1 MELFTFDTEGGDLTS
16 SEGVEISENAPLAAR
31 LRPDNLSEVLGQDHL
46 ISEGTPL
53 RRLLDGLPG
62 APPSI
67 ILYGP
72 PGVGKTS
79 LALLL
84 SKGRRFRQ
92 LSAVNAGVKDV
103 REEIESARFQLAHKG
118 IQTLLFIDEV
128 HRFNKA
134 QQDALLPAVEDK
146 LITLVAATTENPA
159 FSIISPLLSRS
170 LVLTLNA
177 LSEESAE
184 KLIERALL
192 DPKGLNH
199 KIEIDPDA
207 KSELIKISNGDG
219 RRILTYLEAA
229 AGASQD
235 SGVITVDNLA
245 KAVSQAIVLYNV
257 DQHYDVISAYIKSMR
272 GSDVDAALHYLA
284 RMIEAGEDPR
294 YIARRLM
301 IFASEDIGMA
311 DSNALLVATSAA
323 QAVAL
328 VGMPEGALLLAHAT
342 VYCATAPKSNAVN
355 IAISEARQDVNS
367 GNIGLVP
374 PPLRDGATP
383 FGTSGDYRY
392 PHDYPEGVV
401 AAQYAPDPLI
411 GKQYYRPTAH
421 GAEARVAKALERIRE
436 ILGDRNEC
444 RRNCSNYRCLI
455 TCCRSGGHRLC
466 SY

>member
-1 MELFTFDTEGGDLTS
+1 MELFTFDTEGGELSS
-16 SEGVEISENAPLAAR
+16 SEGVDVSENAPLAAR

-46 ISEGTPL
+46 INEGTPL

-84 SKGRRFRQ
+84 SRGRRFRQ

-118 IQTLLFIDEV
+118 VQTLLFIDEV

-184 KLIERALL
+184 KLIERALI
-192 DPKGLNH
+192 DPKGLNN
-199 KIEIDPDA
+199 KIAMDSDA

-235 SGVITVDNLA
+235 GGVITVENLS

-294 YIARRLM
+294 YMARRLM

-311 DSNALLVATSAA
+311 DSNALLVATAAA

-342 VYCATAPKSNAVN
+342 VYCASAPKSNAVN
-355 IAISEARQDVNS
+355 VAISEARQDVNS

-383 FGTSGDYRY
+383 FGASGDYLY

-436 ILGDRNEC
+436 ILG
-444 RRNCSNYRCLI
+444 
-455 TCCRSGGHRLC
+455 GKG
-466 SY
+466 

>member
-1 MELFTFDTEGGDLTS
+1 VELFSFDTEGGDLS
-16 SEGVEISENAPLAAR
+16 ASQGVELSENAPLAAR

-67 ILYGP
+67 ILFGP

-103 REEIESARFQLAHKG
+103 REEIDSAKFQLAHKG
-118 IQTLLFIDEV
+118 VQTLLFIDEV

-177 LSEESAE
+177 LSDKSAE
-184 KLIERALL
+184 KLIDRALT
-192 DPKGLNH
+192 DPKGLNN
-199 KIEIDPDA
+199 KIAMDGDA

-235 SGVITVDNLA
+235 GGVITVDNLS

-284 RMIEAGEDPR
+284 RMLEAGEDPR
-294 YIARRLM
+294 YMARRLM

-342 VYCATAPKSNAVN
+342 IYCATAPKSNAVN
-355 IAISEARQDVNS
+355 VAISEARQDVNS

-383 FGTSGDYRY
+383 FGASGDYLY

-436 ILGDRNEC
+436 ILG
-444 RRNCSNYRCLI
+444 
-455 TCCRSGGHRLC
+455 GKG
-466 SY
+466 

>member
-1 MELFTFDTEGGDLTS
+1 MELFTFDTEGGDLSS

-118 IQTLLFIDEV
+118 VQTLLFIDEV

-177 LSEESAE
+177 LNEESAE

-192 DPKGLNH
+192 DPKGLNN

-294 YIARRLM
+294 YMARRLM

-383 FGTSGDYRY
+383 FGASGDYRY

-411 GKQYYRPTAH
+411 GKQYYRPTLH

-436 ILGDRNEC
+436 ILGG
-444 RRNCSNYRCLI
+444 SK
-455 TCCRSGGHRLC
+455 
-466 SY
+466 

>member
-1 MELFTFDTEGGDLTS
+1 MELFTFDTEGGELSS
-16 SEGVEISENAPLAAR
+16 SEGVDVSENAPLAAR

-46 ISEGTPL
+46 INEGTPL

-84 SKGRRFRQ
+84 SRGRRFRQ

-118 IQTLLFIDEV
+118 VQTLLFIDEV

-184 KLIERALL
+184 KLIERALI
-192 DPKGLNH
+192 DPKGLNN
-199 KIEIDPDA
+199 KIAMDSDA

-235 SGVITVDNLA
+235 GGVITVENLS

-294 YIARRLM
+294 YMARRLM

-311 DSNALLVATSAA
+311 DSNALLVATAAA

-355 IAISEARQDVNS
+355 VAISEARQDVNS

-383 FGTSGDYRY
+383 FGASGDYLY

-436 ILGDRNEC
+436 ILG
-444 RRNCSNYRCLI
+444 
-455 TCCRSGGHRLC
+455 GKG
-466 SY
+466 

>member
-1 MELFTFDTEGGDLTS
+1 MELFTFDEEGGGLSS
-16 SEGVEISENAPLAAR
+16 SEGVDISVNAPLAAR

-46 ISEGTPL
+46 INEGTPL

-184 KLIERALL
+184 KLIDRALV
-192 DPKGLNH
+192 DPKGLNN
-199 KIEIDPDA
+199 KIEIDQDA

-294 YIARRLM
+294 YMARRLM

-383 FGTSGDYRY
+383 FGASGDYRY

-411 GKQYYRPTAH
+411 GKQYYRPTLH

-436 ILGDRNEC
+436 ILGG
-444 RRNCSNYRCLI
+444 SK
-455 TCCRSGGHRLC
+455 
-466 SY
+466 

>member
-1 MELFTFDTEGGDLTS
+1 MELFSFDVEGGNLS
-16 SEGVEISENAPLAAR
+16 SSDGVEISENAPLAAR

-46 ISEGTPL
+46 INEGTPL

-62 APPSI
+62 SPPSI

-103 REEIESARFQLAHKG
+103 REEIDSARFQLSHKG

-184 KLIERALL
+184 KLIDRALK
-192 DPKGLNH
+192 DPKGLNN
-199 KIEIDPDA
+199 KISMDHDA

-235 SGVITVDNLA
+235 GGVITVENLS

-294 YIARRLM
+294 YMARRLM

-311 DSNALLVATSAA
+311 DSNALLVATAAA

-342 VYCATAPKSNAVN
+342 VYCASAPKSNAVN
-355 IAISEARQDVNS
+355 VAISEARQDVNS

-383 FGTSGDYRY
+383 FGASGDYLY
-392 PHDYPEGVV
+392 PHDYPDGVV

-436 ILGDRNEC
+436 ILG
-444 RRNCSNYRCLI
+444 
-455 TCCRSGGHRLC
+455 GKG
-466 SY
+466 

>member
-1 MELFTFDTEGGDLTS
+1 MELFSFDTEGGDLS
-16 SEGVEISENAPLAAR
+16 ASEGVELSENAPLAAR

-67 ILYGP
+67 ILFGP

-103 REEIESARFQLAHKG
+103 REEIDSAKFQLAHKG
-118 IQTLLFIDEV
+118 VQTLLFIDEV

-177 LSEESAE
+177 LSDKSAE
-184 KLIERALL
+184 KLIDRALT
-192 DPKGLNH
+192 DPKGLND
-199 KIEIDPDA
+199 KIAMDEDA

-235 SGVITVDNLA
+235 GGLITLDNLS

-284 RMIEAGEDPR
+284 RMLEAGEDPR
-294 YIARRLM
+294 YMARRLM

-355 IAISEARQDVNS
+355 VAISEARQDVNS

-383 FGTSGDYRY
+383 FGASGDYLY

-401 AAQYAPDPLI
+401 AAQYAPDPLV

-436 ILGDRNEC
+436 ILG
-444 RRNCSNYRCLI
+444 
-455 TCCRSGGHRLC
+455 GKG
-466 SY
+466 

>member
-1 MELFTFDTEGGDLTS
+1 MELFAFDTEGGELS
-16 SEGVEISENAPLAAR
+16 SSKGVDISENAPLAAR

-46 ISEGTPL
+46 INEGTPL

-170 LVLTLNA
+170 LVLTLYA

-192 DPKGLNH
+192 DPKGLNN
-199 KIEIDPDA
+199 KIEIDSDA

-294 YIARRLM
+294 YMARRLM

-383 FGTSGDYRY
+383 FGASGDYRY

-411 GKQYYRPTAH
+411 GKQYYRPTLH

-436 ILGDRNEC
+436 ILGG
-444 RRNCSNYRCLI
+444 SK
-455 TCCRSGGHRLC
+455 
-466 SY
+466 

>member
-1 MELFTFDTEGGDLTS
+1 VELFSFDTEGVELS
-16 SEGVEISENAPLAAR
+16 ASEGVELSENAPLAAR

-53 RRLLDGLPG
+53 RRLIDGLPG

-67 ILYGP
+67 ILFGP

-103 REEIESARFQLAHKG
+103 REEIDSAKFQLAHKG
-118 IQTLLFIDEV
+118 VQTLLFIDEV

-177 LSEESAE
+177 LSDKSAE
-184 KLIERALL
+184 KLIDRALT
-192 DPKGLNH
+192 DPKGLND
-199 KIEIDPDA
+199 KIAMDEDA

-235 SGVITVDNLA
+235 GGVITVDNLS

-284 RMIEAGEDPR
+284 RMLEAGEDPR
-294 YIARRLM
+294 YMARRLM

-355 IAISEARQDVNS
+355 VAISEARQDVNS

-383 FGTSGDYRY
+383 FGASGDYLY

-436 ILGDRNEC
+436 ILG
-444 RRNCSNYRCLI
+444 
-455 TCCRSGGHRLC
+455 GKG
-466 SY
+466 

>member
-1 MELFTFDTEGGDLTS
+1 MELFSFDTEGGDLS
-16 SEGVEISENAPLAAR
+16 ASQGVELSDNAPLAAR

-67 ILYGP
+67 ILFGP

-103 REEIESARFQLAHKG
+103 REEIDSAKFQLAHKG
-118 IQTLLFIDEV
+118 VQTLLFIDEV

-177 LSEESAE
+177 LSDRSAE
-184 KLIERALL
+184 KLIDRALT
-192 DPKGLNH
+192 DPKGLNN
-199 KIEIDPDA
+199 KVAIDGDA

-235 SGVITVDNLA
+235 GGLITVDNLS

-284 RMIEAGEDPR
+284 RMLEAGEDPR
-294 YIARRLM
+294 YMARRLM

-342 VYCATAPKSNAVN
+342 IYCATAPKSNAVN
-355 IAISEARQDVNS
+355 VAISEARQDVNS

-383 FGTSGDYRY
+383 FGASGDYLY

-401 AAQYAPDPLI
+401 AAQYAPDPLV

-436 ILGDRNEC
+436 ILG
-444 RRNCSNYRCLI
+444 
-455 TCCRSGGHRLC
+455 GKG
-466 SY
+466 

>member
-1 MELFTFDTEGGDLTS
+1 VELFSFDTEGGELS
-16 SEGVEISENAPLAAR
+16 ASEGVELSENAPLAAR
-31 LRPDNLSEVLGQDHL
+31 LRPDNVSEVLGQDHL

-118 IQTLLFIDEV
+118 VQTLLFIDEV

-177 LSEESAE
+177 LSEDVAE
-184 KLIERALL
+184 RLISRALL
-192 DPKGLNH
+192 DPKGLNS
-199 KIEIDPDA
+199 KIAMDDDA

-294 YIARRLM
+294 YMARRLM

-383 FGTSGDYRY
+383 FGASGDYRY

-436 ILGDRNEC
+436 ILG
-444 RRNCSNYRCLI
+444 
-455 TCCRSGGHRLC
+455 GKG
-466 SY
+466 

>member
-1 MELFTFDTEGGDLTS
+1 MELFSFDTEGGELS
-16 SEGVEISENAPLAAR
+16 ASEGVELSENAPLAAR

-46 ISEGTPL
+46 ISDGTPL

-67 ILYGP
+67 ILFGP

-103 REEIESARFQLAHKG
+103 REEIDSAKFQLAHKG
-118 IQTLLFIDEV
+118 VQTLLFIDEV

-177 LSEESAE
+177 LTDESAE
-184 KLIERALL
+184 KLINRALK
-192 DPKGLNH
+192 DPKGLND
-199 KIEIDPDA
+199 EIAMDVDA

-229 AGASQD
+229 AGASRGD
-235 SGVITVDNLA
+235 GVINVENLS

-284 RMIEAGEDPR
+284 RMLEAGEDPR
-294 YIARRLM
+294 YMARRLM

-342 VYCATAPKSNAVN
+342 VYCASAPKSNAVN
-355 IAISEARQDVNS
+355 VAISEARQDVNS

-383 FGTSGDYRY
+383 FGASGDYLY

-401 AAQYAPDPLI
+401 AAQYAPDPLV

-421 GAEARVAKALERIRE
+421 GAEARVAKALDRIRE
-436 ILGDRNEC
+436 ILG
-444 RRNCSNYRCLI
+444 
-455 TCCRSGGHRLC
+455 GKG
-466 SY
+466 

>member
-1 MELFTFDTEGGDLTS
+1 MELFTFDTEGGELSS
-16 SEGVEISENAPLAAR
+16 SEGFDVSENAPLAAR

-46 ISEGTPL
+46 INEGTPL

-118 IQTLLFIDEV
+118 VQTLLFIDEV

-177 LSEESAE
+177 LSEDSAE
-184 KLIERALL
+184 KLIDRALI
-192 DPKGLNH
+192 DPKGLNS
-199 KIEIDPDA
+199 KITMDNDA

-235 SGVITVDNLA
+235 SGVITVENLS

-294 YIARRLM
+294 YMARRLM

-311 DSNALLVATSAA
+311 DSNALLVATAAA

-342 VYCATAPKSNAVN
+342 VYCASAPKSNAVN
-355 IAISEARQDVNS
+355 VAISEARQDVNS

-383 FGTSGDYRY
+383 FGASGDYLY
-392 PHDYPEGVV
+392 PHDYPDGVV

-436 ILGDRNEC
+436 ILG
-444 RRNCSNYRCLI
+444 
-455 TCCRSGGHRLC
+455 GKG
-466 SY
+466 

>member
-1 MELFTFDTEGGDLTS
+1 MELFSFDTEGGGLS
-16 SEGVEISENAPLAAR
+16 ASEGVELSENAPLAAR

-46 ISEGTPL
+46 ISDGTPL

-67 ILYGP
+67 ILFGP

-103 REEIESARFQLAHKG
+103 REEIDSAKFQLAHKG
-118 IQTLLFIDEV
+118 VQTLLFIDEV

-177 LSEESAE
+177 LTDESAE
-184 KLIERALL
+184 KLINRALK
-192 DPKGLNH
+192 DPKGLND
-199 KIEIDPDA
+199 EIAMDEDA

-229 AGASQD
+229 AGASRD
-235 SGVITVDNLA
+235 SGIINVENLS

-284 RMIEAGEDPR
+284 RMLEAGEDPR
-294 YIARRLM
+294 YMARRLM

-355 IAISEARQDVNS
+355 VAISEARQDVNS

-383 FGTSGDYRY
+383 FGASGDYLY

-401 AAQYAPDPLI
+401 AAQYAPDPLV

-421 GAEARVAKALERIRE
+421 GAEARVAKALDRIRE
-436 ILGDRNEC
+436 ILG
-444 RRNCSNYRCLI
+444 
-455 TCCRSGGHRLC
+455 GKG
-466 SY
+466 

>member
-1 MELFTFDTEGGDLTS
+1 MELFTFDTEGGDLSS

-177 LSEESAE
+177 LNEESAE

-192 DPKGLNH
+192 DPKGLNN

-257 DQHYDVISAYIKSMR
+257 DQHYDVISAYIKSIR

-294 YIARRLM
+294 YMARRLM

-383 FGTSGDYRY
+383 FGASGDYRY

-411 GKQYYRPTAH
+411 GKQYYRPTLH

-436 ILGDRNEC
+436 ILGG
-444 RRNCSNYRCLI
+444 SK
-455 TCCRSGGHRLC
+455 
-466 SY
+466 

>member
-1 MELFTFDTEGGDLTS
+1 MELFAFDTEDGELSS
-16 SEGVEISENAPLAAR
+16 SEGVDISENAPLAAR
-31 LRPDNLSEVLGQDHL
+31 LRPENLSEVLGQDHL
-46 ISEGTPL
+46 ITEGTPL

-118 IQTLLFIDEV
+118 VQTLLFIDEV

-159 FSIISPLLSRS
+159 FSIISPLLYRS

-177 LSEESAE
+177 LSEDAAE
-184 KLIERALL
+184 RLISRALL
-192 DPKGLNH
+192 DPKGLNN
-199 KIEIDPDA
+199 KIAMVDDA

-294 YIARRLM
+294 YMARRLM

-383 FGTSGDYRY
+383 FGASGDYRY

-421 GAEARVAKALERIRE
+421 GAEARVAKALERIRK
-436 ILGDRNEC
+436 ILG
-444 RRNCSNYRCLI
+444 
-455 TCCRSGGHRLC
+455 GKG
-466 SY
+466 

>member
-1 MELFTFDTEGGDLTS
+1 MELFSFDTEGGELS
-16 SEGVEISENAPLAAR
+16 ASEGVELSENAPLAAR

-53 RRLLDGLPG
+53 RRLIDGLPG

-67 ILYGP
+67 ILFGP

-103 REEIESARFQLAHKG
+103 REEIDSAKFQLAHKG
-118 IQTLLFIDEV
+118 VQTILFIDEV

-177 LSEESAE
+177 LSDKSAE
-184 KLIERALL
+184 KLIDRALT
-192 DPKGLNH
+192 DPKGLND
-199 KIEIDPDA
+199 KIAMDEDA

-235 SGVITVDNLA
+235 GGVITVDNLS

-284 RMIEAGEDPR
+284 RMLEAGEDPR
-294 YIARRLM
+294 YMARRLM

-355 IAISEARQDVNS
+355 VAISEARQDVNS

-383 FGTSGDYRY
+383 FGASGDYLY

-436 ILGDRNEC
+436 ILG
-444 RRNCSNYRCLI
+444 
-455 TCCRSGGHRLC
+455 GKG
-466 SY
+466 

>member
-1 MELFTFDTEGGDLTS
+1 MELFTFDTEGGELSS
-16 SEGVEISENAPLAAR
+16 SEGGEISENAPLAAR
-31 LRPDNLSEVLGQDHL
+31 LRPGNLSEVLGQDHL

-192 DPKGLNH
+192 DPKGLNN
-199 KIEIDPDA
+199 KIEIDQDA

-235 SGVITVDNLA
+235 KSVITVDNLA
-245 KAVSQAIVLYNV
+245 KAVSQAIVLYNI

-294 YIARRLM
+294 YMARRLM

-342 VYCATAPKSNAVN
+342 VYCATAAKSNAVN
-355 IAISEARQDVNS
+355 IAISEARQDVKS

-383 FGTSGDYRY
+383 FGASGDYRY

-401 AAQYAPDPLI
+401 AAQYAPDPLV
-411 GKQYYRPTAH
+411 GKQYYRPTLH

-436 ILGDRNEC
+436 ILGG
-444 RRNCSNYRCLI
+444 SK
-455 TCCRSGGHRLC
+455 
-466 SY
+466 

>member
-1 MELFTFDTEGGDLTS
+1 VELFSFDTEGGELS
-16 SEGVEISENAPLAAR
+16 ASEGVELSENAPLAAR

-53 RRLLDGLPG
+53 RRLIDGLPG

-67 ILYGP
+67 ILFGP

-103 REEIESARFQLAHKG
+103 REEIDSAKFQLAHKG
-118 IQTLLFIDEV
+118 VQTLLFIDEV

-177 LSEESAE
+177 LSDKSAE
-184 KLIERALL
+184 KLIDRALT
-192 DPKGLNH
+192 DPKGLND
-199 KIEIDPDA
+199 KIAMDEDA

-235 SGVITVDNLA
+235 GGVITVDNLS

-284 RMIEAGEDPR
+284 RMLEAGEDPR
-294 YIARRLM
+294 YMARRLM

-355 IAISEARQDVNS
+355 VAISEARQDVNS

-383 FGTSGDYRY
+383 FGASGDYLY

-401 AAQYAPDPLI
+401 AAQYAPDPLV

-421 GAEARVAKALERIRE
+421 GAEARVAKALERIRG
-436 ILGDRNEC
+436 ILG
-444 RRNCSNYRCLI
+444 
-455 TCCRSGGHRLC
+455 GKG
-466 SY
+466 

>member
-1 MELFTFDTEGGDLTS
+1 MELFTFDTEGGDLSS

-177 LSEESAE
+177 LNEESAE

-192 DPKGLNH
+192 DPKGLNN

-294 YIARRLM
+294 YMARRLM

-411 GKQYYRPTAH
+411 GKQYYRPTLH

-436 ILGDRNEC
+436 ILGG
-444 RRNCSNYRCLI
+444 SK
-455 TCCRSGGHRLC
+455 
-466 SY
+466 

>member
-1 MELFTFDTEGGDLTS
+1 MELFTFDTEGGELSS
-16 SEGVEISENAPLAAR
+16 SEGGEISENAPLAAR

-192 DPKGLNH
+192 DPKGLNN
-199 KIEIDPDA
+199 KIEIDQDA

-245 KAVSQAIVLYNV
+245 KAVSQAIVLYNI

-294 YIARRLM
+294 YMARRLM

-355 IAISEARQDVNS
+355 IAISEARQDVKS

-383 FGTSGDYRY
+383 FGASGDYRY

-401 AAQYAPDPLI
+401 AAQYAPDPLV
-411 GKQYYRPTAH
+411 GKQYYRPTLH

-436 ILGDRNEC
+436 ILGG
-444 RRNCSNYRCLI
+444 SK
-455 TCCRSGGHRLC
+455 
-466 SY
+466 

>member
-1 MELFTFDTEGGDLTS
+1 MELFSFDTEGGDLS
-16 SEGVEISENAPLAAR
+16 ASQGVELSENAPLAAR

-67 ILYGP
+67 ILFGP

-103 REEIESARFQLAHKG
+103 REEIDSAKFQLAHKG
-118 IQTLLFIDEV
+118 VQTLLFIDEV

-177 LSEESAE
+177 LSDKSAE
-184 KLIERALL
+184 KLIDRALT
-192 DPKGLNH
+192 DPKGLNN
-199 KIEIDPDA
+199 KIAMDGDA

-235 SGVITVDNLA
+235 GGVITVDNLS

-284 RMIEAGEDPR
+284 RMLEAGEDPR
-294 YIARRLM
+294 YMARRLM

-342 VYCATAPKSNAVN
+342 IYCATAPKSNAVN
-355 IAISEARQDVNS
+355 VAISEARQDVNS

-383 FGTSGDYRY
+383 FGASGDYLY

-436 ILGDRNEC
+436 ILG
-444 RRNCSNYRCLI
+444 
-455 TCCRSGGHRLC
+455 GKG
-466 SY
+466 

>member
-1 MELFTFDTEGGDLTS
+1 VELFSFDTEGGDLS
-16 SEGVEISENAPLAAR
+16 ASEGVELSENAPLAAR

-67 ILYGP
+67 ILFGP

-103 REEIESARFQLAHKG
+103 REEIDSAKFQLAHKG
-118 IQTLLFIDEV
+118 VQTLLFIDEV

-177 LSEESAE
+177 LSDKSAE
-184 KLIERALL
+184 KLIDRALT
-192 DPKGLNH
+192 DPKGLNN
-199 KIEIDPDA
+199 KIAMDEDA

-229 AGASQD
+229 AGASQE
-235 SGVITVDNLA
+235 GGLITVDNLS

-284 RMIEAGEDPR
+284 RMLEAGEDPR
-294 YIARRLM
+294 YMARRLM

-355 IAISEARQDVNS
+355 VAISEARQDVNS

-383 FGTSGDYRY
+383 FGASGDYLY

-401 AAQYAPDPLI
+401 AAQYAPDPLV

-436 ILGDRNEC
+436 ILG
-444 RRNCSNYRCLI
+444 
-455 TCCRSGGHRLC
+455 GKG
-466 SY
+466 

>member
-1 MELFTFDTEGGDLTS
+1 MELFTFDTEGGELSS
-16 SEGVEISENAPLAAR
+16 SEGVDVSENAPLAAR

-46 ISEGTPL
+46 INEGTPL

-84 SKGRRFRQ
+84 SRGRRFRQ

-118 IQTLLFIDEV
+118 VQTLLFIDEV

-184 KLIERALL
+184 KLIERALI
-192 DPKGLNH
+192 DPKGLNN
-199 KIEIDPDA
+199 KIAMDSDA

-235 SGVITVDNLA
+235 GGVITVENLS

-294 YIARRLM
+294 YMARRLM

-311 DSNALLVATSAA
+311 DSNALLVATAAA

-342 VYCATAPKSNAVN
+342 VYCASAPKSNAVN
-355 IAISEARQDVNS
+355 VAISEARQDVNS

-383 FGTSGDYRY
+383 FGASGDYLY

-401 AAQYAPDPLI
+401 VAQYAPDPLI

-436 ILGDRNEC
+436 ILG
-444 RRNCSNYRCLI
+444 
-455 TCCRSGGHRLC
+455 GKG
-466 SY
+466 

>member
-1 MELFTFDTEGGDLTS
+1 MELFTFDTEGGDLSS

-53 RRLLDGLPG
+53 RRLLEGLPG

-192 DPKGLNH
+192 DPKGLNN

-294 YIARRLM
+294 YMARRLM

-383 FGTSGDYRY
+383 FGARGDYRY

-411 GKQYYRPTAH
+411 GKQYYRPTLH

-436 ILGDRNEC
+436 ILGG
-444 RRNCSNYRCLI
+444 SK
-455 TCCRSGGHRLC
+455 
-466 SY
+466 